1 MIDDRDKLNMDS
13 PYFDPEKS
21 LGQILANNNVPQLV
35 NKCNELQIGSHI
47 ILLLLLILADIRSY
61 DQDIQ
66 SMVFENYSK
75 FITSIDTVKKVPRIS
90 FFKLNKQR

>member
-21 LGQILANNNVPQLV
+21 LVQILANNNVPQLV

-47 ILLLLLILADIRSY
+47 IL
-61 DQDIQ
+61 
-66 SMVFENYSK
+66 
-75 FITSIDTVKKVPRIS
+75 T
-90 FFKLNKQR
+90 FFLMI

>member
-21 LGQILANNNVPQLV
+21 LVQILANNNVPQLV

-47 ILLLLLILADIRSY
+47 ILTFFSHDLDIRSY

-75 FITSIDTVKKVPRIS
+75 FITSIDTVKKVSYALS
-90 FFKLNKQR
+90 FKIF

>member
-35 NKCNELQIGSHI
+35 NKCNELQIGDR
-47 ILLLLLILADIRSY
+47 ILL
-61 DQDIQ
+61 
-66 SMVFENYSK
+66 
-75 FITSIDTVKKVPRIS
+75 
-90 FFKLNKQR
+90 